1 MWGKTLM
8 RKEPAR
14 GIALLGMTAL
24 CFLPVLAV
32 GGFAFDDAEYVRGN
46 PLLADWEGL
55 RRIWWPERVSEGT
68 YAYGVE
74 QHYWPILYTTY
85 WIEHKLWG
93 GFWGPGFHATNVALH
108 CANAWLLWRLL
119 ENLSVPGA
127 WAVACVFAIHPS
139 QMEAVASVIGRKDVL
154 STLCVLAALHVWTGG
169 GALSWSRVAGTAAL
183 GGIGVLSKTPAV
195 LLLGYLVLAQWW
207 RGGEWSA
214 KLGMKLGAVA
224 LPMAG
229 LGAWGWYAYENKGRI
244 PQDAGLGWAEHL
256 MLGPTT
262 WWNHLYYSVV
272 PDPAGLGWHFWA
284 LEVDSL
290 GVWAASMGLA
300 AVAVGLWAWRK
311 RLPKGVLIAAVG
323 FTVAVAPYLGVI
335 DHQGLVGSF
344 NNSRHR
350 YVAALFPWLVIIG
363 GWLLWEA
370 RMKVGGGTGARW
382 AATGRRAGIVTG
394 AALALTMQW
403 DYGFAYTSDAAWYA
417 HLIRTSVGSPVPVG
431 WARDQQIAALL
442 EAGQM
447 DEALEKATQRA
458 ALYPA
463 APRAKIMLGLA
474 LEAAGRVEEGRD
486 VLLGLLAEW
495 NRPGGRAQRIGYE
508 SFREIR
514 DGGVGPGP
522 IGMPVRYMVV
532 MALARMEQAMGRMD
546 RAKAFE
552 REGVWLVPKDRE
564 WTFRRADGTV
574 YRIGG
579 EREEDK

>member
-1 MWGKTLM
+1 MGTLS
-8 RKEPAR
+8 
-14 GIALLGMTAL
+14 G
-24 CFLPVLAV
+24 
-32 GGFAFDDAEYVRGN
+32 
-46 PLLADWEGL
+46 
-55 RRIWWPERVSEGT
+55 
-68 YAYGVE
+68 
-74 QHYWPILYTTY
+74 
-85 WIEHKLWG
+85 
-93 GFWGPGFHATNVALH
+93 
-108 CANAWLLWRLL
+108 
-119 ENLSVPGA
+119 
-127 WAVACVFAIHPS
+127 
-139 QMEAVASVIGRKDVL
+139 
-154 STLCVLAALHVWTGG
+154 
-169 GALSWSRVAGTAAL
+169 SRVAGTAAL

-244 PQDAGLGWAEHL
+244 PQDARLGWAEHL
-256 MLGPTT
+256 MLGPTI

-350 YVAALFPWLVIIG
+350 YVAVLFPWLVIIG

-370 RMKVGGGTGARW
+370 RMKAGGGTGARW

-403 DYGFAYTSDAAWYA
+403 DYGCAYTSDAAWYA